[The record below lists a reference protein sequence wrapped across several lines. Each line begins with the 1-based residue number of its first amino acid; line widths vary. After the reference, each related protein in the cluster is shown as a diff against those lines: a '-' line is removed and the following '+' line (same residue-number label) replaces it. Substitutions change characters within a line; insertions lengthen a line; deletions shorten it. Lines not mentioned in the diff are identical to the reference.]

1 MMTGPI
7 PDGHTLLY
15 RRLLTLEQVIRYATT
30 PHQDYTVSG
39 AGDQDGDIFTHSQS
53 AIRLSG
59 ALLDRIEGDEQGMAE
74 ARAFIYRRWAA
85 RDAQN

>member
-1 MMTGPI
+1 MT
-7 PDGHTLLY
+7 DGHSLVE
-15 RRLLTLEQVIRYATT
+15 RRRDTFERVIRYATT

-39 AGDQDGDIFTHSQS
+39 VGDQDGDIFTHSQS

-59 ALLDRIEGDEQGMAE
+59 ALLDGIEGDEQGMAE
-74 ARAFIYRRWAA
+74 AGAFIYRRWAA